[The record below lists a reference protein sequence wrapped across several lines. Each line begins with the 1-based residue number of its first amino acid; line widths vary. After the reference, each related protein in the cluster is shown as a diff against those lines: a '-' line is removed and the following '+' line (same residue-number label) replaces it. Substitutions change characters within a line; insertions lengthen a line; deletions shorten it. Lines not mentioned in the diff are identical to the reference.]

1 MVSKCLFAA
10 ALVYA
15 VLILYMGVAS
25 AIQIFARSEK
35 VR

>member
-1 MVSKCLFAA
+1 MVNKFLFAA

-15 VLILYMGVAS
+15 VLILYMGVA
-25 AIQIFARSEK
+25 AAVQIFARSQK